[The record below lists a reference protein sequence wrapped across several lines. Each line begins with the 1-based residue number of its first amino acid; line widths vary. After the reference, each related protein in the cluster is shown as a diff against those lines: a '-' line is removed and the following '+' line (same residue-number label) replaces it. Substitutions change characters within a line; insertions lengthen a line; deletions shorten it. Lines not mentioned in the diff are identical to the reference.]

1 MITCFLTNW
10 GVTIALGLLLTLS
23 EWLAK
28 TKKFEENGLFD
39 LTTHFLKS
47 ILILVKLRR
56 TKVCP
61 SLKLEWCMMLRLN
74 QSQTWAQHLR

>member
-28 TKKFEENGLFD
+28 TKKFEENGLLD
-39 LTTHFLKS
+39 LTTHFLKTV
-47 ILILVKLRR
+47 LHKGD
-56 TKVCP
+56 K
-61 SLKLEWCMMLRLN
+61 K
-74 QSQTWAQHLR
+74 